1 MSPDRSRPHGRS
13 PALAVLAATWQ
24 GAARELNLGSVAGFV
39 YAGATI
45 GASVLLGWVTD
56 EVILPVVR
64 DGEPVTMLPLA
75 AALILAVGGFKAAGV
90 AGRRLGAFMAQY
102 RLQALFRRRL
112 TRHYQSFPLLSERLS
127 TGRLLATA
135 GTDVEAAVFLATPL
149 PMAVGAVFLLVGTTV
164 LLVVTDVLL
173 AAVSLIVWPVLAF
186 ANHWYQSRM
195 RVLAA
200 QAQEARGEVSHI
212 AHESFDAALLVTA
225 FGLADEEIERFT
237 AASER
242 LQRRLIAVG
251 RLRAIFD
258 PFIEALPAIG
268 ILIVITF
275 GALRVRDGVLS
286 VGDLVVFA
294 YLFRLLAMPMR
305 VMGWMLGEWPR
316 AIAGYIR
323 VRALL
328 RPVAATESARSYVA
342 GTGPAD
348 LTLTAVAFQYPVERH
363 RDDVAAM
370 AGGVSEVTLTVKPGT
385 VTVLTGPTGSG
396 KSTVAWLASGL
407 VRPTAGTVLF
417 DGVDLASLSDEDRA
431 DQVAVAF
438 QDPFVFDLSV
448 FDNIAL
454 GRDVSVAHVQWAA
467 TIAQADGFI
476 AALPNGYDTVLGER
490 GSSLSGGQRQRIAL
504 ARALVTRPRLLVL
517 DDATASVDV
526 DVEALILDAVQALG
540 MTTLLITSRVRA
552 LRSADQVVVL
562 ADGQVIDQ
570 GMHDEL
576 RERCAVYEALVTAYV
591 SDGASAIWHEDD

>member
-1 MSPDRSRPHGRS
+1 MSSDRTRPNGRS
-13 PALAVLAATWQ
+13 PALAVLAATWR
-24 GAARELNLGSVAGFV
+24 GAARELNFGSVAGFI
-39 YAGATI
+39 YAAATI
-45 GASVLLGWVTD
+45 GASVVLGWVTD

-64 DGEPVTMLPLA
+64 DGEPVSLLPLA
-75 AALILAVGGFKAAGV
+75 ALAILAVGGFKAAGV

-102 RLQALFRRRL
+102 RLQAVFRRRL
-112 TRHYQSFPLLSERLS
+112 TRHFQSFPLLRERAS
-127 TGRLLATA
+127 TGRLLAAA

-173 AAVSLIVWPVLAF
+173 AAVSLIVWPVLAL

-200 QAQEARGEVSHI
+200 QAQEGRGEVSHI
-212 AHESFDAALLVTA
+212 AHESFDAALMVTA
-225 FGLADEEIERFT
+225 FGLADEEIARFSHS
-237 AASER
+237 SEG
-242 LQRRLIAVG
+242 LKQRLIAVG
-251 RLRAIFD
+251 RLRAVFD
-258 PFIEALPAIG
+258 PFIEALPAVG
-268 ILIVITF
+268 ILIVITV
-275 GALRVRDGVLS
+275 GALRVRDGALS

-316 AIAGYIR
+316 AIAGYVR

-328 RPVAATESARSYVA
+328 RPVGATKTADDYVP
-342 GTGPAD
+342 GVGPAK
-348 LTLTAVAFQYPVERH
+348 LTLSAVRFAYPGAQLTAEPPLG
-363 RDDVAAM
+363 
-370 AGGVSEVTLTVKPGT
+370 GGVSDVTFDVKPGT

-407 VRPTAGTVLF
+407 VEPDAGSVRF
-417 DGVDLASLSDEDRA
+417 DDIDLHALSDEDRA

-454 GRDVSVAHVQWAA
+454 GRNVTIEQVRWAA
-467 TIAQADGFI
+467 SIAHADGFI
-476 AALPNGYDTVLGER
+476 AALPHGYDTVLGER

-526 DVEALILDAVQALG
+526 DVEALILDALEALDI
-540 MTTLLITSRVRA
+540 TTLLITSRVRA
-552 LRSADQVVVL
+552 LRSADHVVVL
-562 ADGQVIDQ
+562 ADGRVIDQ
-570 GMHDEL
+570 GTHDAL
-576 RERCAVYEALVTAYV
+576 RARCQVYESLVTAYLF
-591 SDGASAIWHEDD
+591 DAASTNRPEDE

>member
-1 MSPDRSRPHGRS
+1 MAPENPGTDKRS
-13 PALAVLAATWQ
+13 PALAVLVATWR

-39 YAGATI
+39 YASATI
-45 GASVLLGWVTD
+45 GASVVLGWVTD
-56 EVILPVVR
+56 AVILPVIR
-64 DGEPVTMLPLA
+64 DGEPATLLPLA
-75 AALILAVGGFKAAGV
+75 AALMLAVGGFKAAGV

-102 RLQALFRRRL
+102 RLQAGFRRRL
-112 TRHYQSFPLLSERLS
+112 TRHYQSFPLLTDRLS

-173 AAVSLIVWPVLAF
+173 AGVSLLVWPVLAL

-195 RVLAA
+195 QVLAT

-225 FGLADEEIERFT
+225 FGFADEEVKRFA

-242 LQRRLIAVG
+242 LQHRLIAVG
-251 RLRAIFD
+251 RLRAVFD
-258 PFIEALPAIG
+258 PVIEALPAIG
-268 ILIVITF
+268 ILIVITV

-316 AIAGYIR
+316 AIAGFVR

-328 RPVAATESARSYVA
+328 RPVGATETVHGYVA
-342 GTGPAD
+342 ASGPAELRLD
-348 LTLTAVAFQYPVERH
+348 GVAFQYPVTRNAGELTLI
-363 RDDVAAM
+363 
-370 AGGVSEVTLTVKPGT
+370 GGVSDVSLRVTPGA

-407 VRPTAGTVLF
+407 VRPTAGSVLL
-417 DGVDLASLSDEDRA
+417 DGVDLASLGDDDRA
-431 DQVAVAF
+431 AQVAVAF

-454 GRDVSVAHVQWAA
+454 GRDVSDETVHWAAKVAH
-467 TIAQADGFI
+467 ADGFI
-476 AALPNGYDTVLGER
+476 RALPNGYDTVLGER

-504 ARALVTRPRLLVL
+504 ARAVLTRPRLLVL
-517 DDATASVDV
+517 DDATAAVDV
-526 DVEALILDAVQALG
+526 DVEALILDALG
-540 MTTLLITSRVRA
+540 KLHITTLLITSRVRA
-552 LRSADQVVVL
+552 LRSADHVVVL
-562 ADGQVIDQ
+562 ANGRVIDY
-570 GMHDEL
+570 GTHDVL
-576 RERCAVYEALVTAYV
+576 RARCEMYETLVSAYV
-591 SDGASAIWHEDD
+591 AQTDRHDDA